1 MNKIVIGS
9 TATLKTFVNVFVHM
23 RTLGAAY
30 NRIELVARGQME
42 LYTSKKTGLVIKVN
56 KPKT

>member
-1 MNKIVIGS
+1 MKKVVIGS
-9 TATLKTFVNVFVHM
+9 TATLKTFVSAFVHM
-23 RTLGAAY
+23 RTLGAVH
-30 NRIELVARGQME
+30 NRIELVARSQME